1 MGNEIIHQELLTI
14 LKAIDQIC
22 SQENLSYMLNAG
34 TLLGAVREKGF
45 IAWDDDA
52 DLMMH
57 RQDFEAF
64 ARSSPK
70 YLPDLGLFLGYI
82 GRVPMVA
89 RLDKPEI
96 MVEIMILD
104 TLPQSKWQQ
113 KNKIFRLKLMQGM
126 MKKDIDYSTYDW
138 KGKLLVGATALLGRV
153 TSDEA
158 KLEKYRQLSML
169 GNDQASDYVFFANE
183 RFRYMNL
190 KIKRSMVDQTVRL
203 PFVDTQLLA
212 PVGWDAFLRLYYG
225 DDYMIPK
232 RDNYYA

>member
-1 MGNEIIHQELLTI
+1 M
-14 LKAIDQIC
+14 KAIDRIC

-57 RQDFEAF
+57 RQDFESF
-64 ARSSPK
+64 TKCSPK
-70 YLPDLGLFLGYI
+70 YLPDRGLFLGYI
-82 GRVPMVA
+82 GRVPVVG
-89 RLDKPEI
+89 RLDQPDI

-104 TLPQSKWQQ
+104 TLPQNIWQQ
-113 KNKIFRLKLMQGM
+113 KNKIYRLKLMQGM

-138 KGKLLVGATALLGRV
+138 KGRLLVGTAALLGRLA
-153 TSDEA
+153 TDEA

-169 GNDQASDYVFFANE
+169 GNDQASDYVFTSNE
-183 RFRYMNL
+183 RFRYLDL
-190 KIKRSMVDQTVRL
+190 KIKRSIVDQTVRL
-203 PFVDTQLLA
+203 PFADTQLLA

-225 DDYMIPK
+225 DDYMTPK
-232 RDNYYA
+232 RENYYA